1 MRCQGQV
8 FDKATKEW
16 KRCGMNATR
25 EYPDGTRFCKF
36 HDPYEVY
43 ERRVKRARAYDM
55 ARAKQDAAA
64 QAEFERKMRGHPW
77 FKEFHNIVGMAL
89 MVGGLPPEWEARA
102 AKVLRET
109 GGNL

>member
-16 KRCGMNATR
+16 KRCSMNATR

-77 FKEFHNIVGMAL
+77 FRELRKLVESAQVHGVF
-89 MVGGLPPEWEARA
+89 PEWEERAR
-102 AKVLRET
+102 KILLET